1 MNTLLKLPKLLRF
14 LLLFITSLTLLF
26 VLMRVAFFIAFN
38 DPSSPLTLHDLF
50 KSMWLGLRFDLRM
63 VVFMILPLFF
73 LGWIK
78 GLSPFKYRAAH
89 YFWLA
94 YLSLVFAAY
103 VMFYVFDFGHYSYLR
118 TRLDFTALRFLEN
131 LDISAE
137 MVWQSYH
144 VLWIVL
150 GILLANL
157 VFIFLTSR
165 LFKIITDQKNVNL
178 TPLSGLI
185 FSFIAFVAL
194 FIAGYSKF
202 SQYPLRWSDAAF
214 SKHPFAT
221 QLTYNPIHY
230 FLDTVKN
237 GRVAYDEAKV
247 REYYPVIADFL
258 GVADKNVKTL
268 NFQRRVLPAHPVGKQ
283 PNIVIIIMES
293 FASYKS
299 SVSGNP
305 LNPSPNVKYLADNGL
320 YFKNYFSPATGTA
333 RSIYCTLT
341 SLPDVELQGTSSRNP
356 LIVNQHSI
364 AHDFNSCEKSYFI
377 GGSASWGNIRGM
389 LSQSLDN
396 LALYEEE
403 SYSAPRT
410 DVWGISDIDLARE
423 ANGYLSKMK
432 EPFFSVIQTSGNH
445 RPYTIPKE
453 SYGFQEKLNIDENE
467 IKKYGF
473 ESLNEYNS
481 FRFMDYSIG
490 HFMEEAKK
498 SGYYKNTIFVF
509 YGDHGISGNTGEHV
523 TKGENSSALD
533 LGALRVPFIIYS
545 PLITE
550 PKVYERV
557 VSEAD
562 VLPTI
567 ASMLNISYVATTMG
581 RDMFDAQFDDKRY
594 AFTIT
599 HSSNPFIGL
608 VGDKYYFKS
617 RYDGTMSGLYD
628 IYSSE
633 PLKNYAS
640 EQPELF
646 KKMKDLTYG
655 IYETSKYIPYFN
667 KREDVKNIK

>member
-1 MNTLLKLPKLLRF
+1 MSLFLKLPKLLRF
-14 LLLFITSLTLLF
+14 LLIFITSLTLLF
-26 VLMRVAFFIAFN
+26 VFIRIAFFLAFN
-38 DPSSPLTLHDLF
+38 DPSSPLTLHDLS

-63 VVFMILPLFF
+63 VVVMILPLFF

-78 GLSPFKYRAAH
+78 GLSPFKYKTAH
-89 YFWLA
+89 FIWLFYFA
-94 YLSLVFAAY
+94 LVFAVY
-103 VMFYVFDFGHYSYLR
+103 VMFYVFDFGHYAYLR

-144 VLWIVL
+144 VVWIAF

-157 VFIFLTSR
+157 IFIFLTSR
-165 LFKIITDQKNVNL
+165 LFKIITDQKNVSVTL
-178 TPLSGLI
+178 TSGLI
-185 FSFIAFVAL
+185 FSFVAFLTL

-230 FLDTVKN
+230 FLDTFKN
-237 GRVAYDEAKV
+237 GSVSYDVTKV
-247 REYYPVIADFL
+247 REYYPIIADYL
-258 GVADKNVKTL
+258 GVTNKDAKTL
-268 NFQRRVLPAHPVGKQ
+268 NYQRRVVPTHPIGTQ
-283 PNIVIIIMES
+283 PNVVIIIMES

-299 SVSGNP
+299 SVSENP
-305 LNPSPNVKYLADNGL
+305 LNPSPNVKYLADNGI

-356 LIVNQHSI
+356 LIINQHSI

-389 LSQSLDN
+389 LNQSLDN
-396 LALYEEE
+396 LNLYEEE
-403 SYSAPRT
+403 AYSAPRT

-453 SYGFQEKLNIDENE
+453 SYGFQERLNISEDE

-473 ESLNEYNS
+473 ESLAEYNS

-490 HFMEEAKK
+490 HFMQEAQK
-498 SGYYKNTIFVF
+498 SPYYKNTIFVF
-509 YGDHGISGNTGEHV
+509 YGDHGISGNAGQHMS
-523 TKGENSSALD
+523 KGESSSALD
-533 LGALRVPFIIYS
+533 LGALRVPFIIFS

-550 PKVYERV
+550 PKVYDKV
-557 VSEAD
+557 VSEVD

-581 RDMFDAQFDDKRY
+581 RDMFDTQFDEKRY

-599 HSSNPFIGL
+599 HSSNPFIGFI
-608 VGDKYYFKS
+608 GEKYYF
-617 RYDGTMSGLYD
+617 RTRHDGTMSGLYD
-628 IYSSE
+628 AYSDD
-633 PLKNYAS
+633 PLKNHAS

-646 KKMKDLTYG
+646 KKMQDLTYG
-655 IYETSKYIPYFN
+655 MYETSKYIPYFN
-667 KREDVKNIK
+667 KREDVKNSQ